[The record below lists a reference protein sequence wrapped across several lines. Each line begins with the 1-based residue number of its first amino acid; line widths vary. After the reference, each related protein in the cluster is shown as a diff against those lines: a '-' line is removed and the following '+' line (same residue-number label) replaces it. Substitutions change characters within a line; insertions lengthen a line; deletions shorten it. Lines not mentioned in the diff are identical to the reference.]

1 MVRTP
6 AGSTLEPAH
15 PNMTGGA
22 LPMHSNFIARGLA
35 ALLLAAAACAPALA
49 ENIKIGYMDPLSGPF
64 ANVGEHG
71 AREALLVI
79 EGVNAA
85 GGVMGRKLELVTF
98 DSKSSP
104 QEALIALKQM
114 TDQGIR
120 IFFQGNGSNV
130 AIALSEAVTKHN
142 ARNPEQSIL
151 FLNYGA
157 VDPSLTNDRC
167 SFWHFR
173 FDADTDMKM
182 QALTSYMVREKGIKK
197 VYLINQD
204 YAFGQ
209 GVSRAARAMLKEKR
223 PDVEI
228 VGDDLHPLGKIK
240 DFAPYISKIKASG
253 ADSVITGNWG
263 NDLSLLVKAAKES
276 GLKADFFTYYS
287 GIVGG
292 PTAIGQAG
300 EDVRQVSMWHTNVG
314 DAASNALTE
323 AYRKRFPD
331 AKDDFFFLSL
341 KSGMEMLAR
350 AMNQAKSTDPAK
362 VARALEGMKY
372 TGVTGEM
379 EMRADNHQ
387 LVQPLFISSF
397 VKAGGKGVKYDVER
411 TGMGFKTEGRIE
423 AKDTVTPTTCKMERP

>member
-1 MVRTP
+1 MNFRTL
-6 AGSTLEPAH
+6 G
-15 PNMTGGA
+15 
-22 LPMHSNFIARGLA
+22 RGL
-35 ALLLAAAACAPALA
+35 LGLLAIMQLSSSALA
-49 ENIKIGYMDPLSGPF
+49 ADAIKIGFLDPLSGPF

-71 AREALLVI
+71 AREALLAI
-79 EGVNAA
+79 EGVNSA
-85 GGVMGRKLELVTF
+85 GGVLGGRKFELETF

-104 QEALIALKQM
+104 QEALISLKQM

-120 IFFQGNGSNV
+120 YFFMGNGSNV
-130 AIALSEAVTKHN
+130 AIALSDAVTKHN
-142 ARNPEQSIL
+142 RRNPEQTIL

-157 VDPSLTNDRC
+157 VDPSLTNDKC

-182 QALTSYMVREKGIKK
+182 QALTNYMAKEKSIKK

-209 GVSRAARAMLKEKR
+209 GVSRAAKAMLAQKR
-223 PDVEI
+223 SDIEI
-228 VGDDLHPLGKIK
+228 VGDDLHPVGKVK

-253 ADSVITGNWG
+253 ADSIITGNWG

-276 GLKADFFTYYS
+276 GLKADFYTYYA

-300 EDVRQVSMWHTNVG
+300 EDVRQVSMWHNNVG
-314 DAASNALTE
+314 DAGSNALAE

-341 KSGMEMLAR
+341 KNGVEMLAK
-350 AMNQAKSTDPAK
+350 AMDQAKSTDPEKVAK
-362 VARALEGMKY
+362 VLEGMKFHSI
-372 TGVTGEM
+372 TGED
-379 EMRADNHQ
+379 EMRADNHELLQ
-387 LVQPLFISSF
+387 ALFISSF
-397 VKAGGKGVKYDVER
+397 VKAGGKGVKFDVER
-411 TGMGFKTEGRIE
+411 TGMGFKTVGRVE
-423 AKDTVTPTTCKMERP
+423 AKDTALPTTCKMERP

>member
-1 MVRTP
+1 
-6 AGSTLEPAH
+6 
-15 PNMTGGA
+15 
-22 LPMHSNFIARGLA
+22 MHFGKVCRGLIG
-35 ALLLAAAACAPALA
+35 LLAMWQIGVFAFAADT
-49 ENIKIGYMDPLSGPF
+49 IRIGYMDPLSGPF

-71 AREALLVI
+71 AREALLAI

-85 GGVMGRKLELVTF
+85 GGVLGGARFDLATF
-98 DSKSSP
+98 DTKSSP

-114 TDQGIR
+114 TDQGLR
-120 IFFQGNGSNV
+120 YFFMGNGSNV
-130 AIALSEAVTKHN
+130 AIALSDAVSKHN
-142 ARNPEQSIL
+142 ARNPDQTIL

-157 VDPSLTNDRC
+157 VDPSLTNDKC

-182 QALTSYMVREKGIKK
+182 QALTNYVSGQKQIKK

-209 GVSRAARAMLKEKR
+209 GVSKAARAMLAKKR

-228 VGDDLHPLGKIK
+228 VGDDLHPIGKVK
-240 DFAPYISKIKASG
+240 DFAPYVSKIKAAG

-263 NDLSLLVKAAKES
+263 VDLSLLVKAAKES
-276 GLKADFFTYYS
+276 GLKAELFTYYS

-300 EDVRQVSMWHTNVG
+300 ENIRQVSMWHTNYG
-314 DAASNALTE
+314 GKDSDALTE
-323 AYRKRFPD
+323 GYRKRFPD
-331 AKDDFFFLSL
+331 VKDDYFFLSL
-341 KSGMEMLAR
+341 KNGVEMLAK

-362 VARALEGMKY
+362 VAKALEGMKHQ
-372 TGVTGEM
+372 GITGEV

-397 VKAGGKGVKYDVER
+397 VKAGTKEVKYDVER

-423 AKDTVTPTTCKMERP
+423 AMDTALPTTCKMERP

>member
-1 MVRTP
+1 
-6 AGSTLEPAH
+6 
-15 PNMTGGA
+15 
-22 LPMHSNFIARGLA
+22 
-35 ALLLAAAACAPALA
+35 
-49 ENIKIGYMDPLSGPF
+49 LSGPF

-85 GGVMGRKLELVTF
+85 GGVLGGKKFDMETF

-104 QEALIALKQM
+104 QEALISLKQM

-120 IFFQGNGSNV
+120 YFLMGNGSNV
-130 AIALSEAVTKHN
+130 AIALSDAVTKHN
-142 ARNPEQSIL
+142 RRNPDQTIL

-157 VDPSLTNDRC
+157 VDPSLTNDKC

-182 QALTSYMVREKGIKK
+182 QALTNYMAREKSIKK

-209 GVSRAARAMLKEKR
+209 GVSRAAKAMLAQKR
-223 PDVEI
+223 PDIEI
-228 VGDDLHPLGKIK
+228 VGDDLHPVGKVK
-240 DFAPYISKIKASG
+240 DFAPYVSKIKASG
-253 ADSVITGNWG
+253 ADSIITGNWG

-276 GLKADFFTYYS
+276 GLKADFYTYYA

-300 EDVRQVSMWHTNVG
+300 EDVRQVSMWHNNVG
-314 DAASNALTE
+314 DPASNALAE

-341 KSGMEMLAR
+341 KNAVEMLAK
-350 AMNQAKSTDPAK
+350 AMNQAKSTDPAQ
-362 VARALEGMKY
+362 VAKALEGMKFQSI
-372 TGVTGEM
+372 TGED
-379 EMRADNHQ
+379 EMRADNHELLQ
-387 LVQPLFISSF
+387 ALFISSF
-397 VKAGGKGVKYDVER
+397 VKAGGKGVKFDVER
-411 TGMGFKTEGRIE
+411 TGMGFKTVGRIE
-423 AKDTVTPTTCKMERP
+423 AKDTSLPTTCKMEKP

>member
-1 MVRTP
+1 M
-6 AGSTLEPAH
+6 
-15 PNMTGGA
+15 
-22 LPMHSNFIARGLA
+22 
-35 ALLLAAAACAPALA
+35 LLLGGFAFAADP
-49 ENIKIGYMDPLSGPF
+49 IKIGFMDPLSGPF

-71 AREALLVI
+71 AREALLAI
-79 EGVNAA
+79 EGVNAS
-85 GGVMGRKLELVTF
+85 GGVLGGAKFELETF
-98 DSKSSP
+98 DTKSSP

-114 TDQGIR
+114 TDKGLR
-120 IFFQGNGSNV
+120 YFFMGNGSNV
-130 AIALSEAVTKHN
+130 AIALSDAVSKHN
-142 ARNPEQSIL
+142 ARNPDQTIL

-157 VDPSLTNDRC
+157 VDPSLTNDKC

-182 QALTSYMVREKGIKK
+182 QALTNYVSGQKQIKK

-209 GVSRAARAMLKEKR
+209 GVSRAARAMLAQKR

-228 VGDDLHPLGKIK
+228 VGDDLHPIGKVK
-240 DFAPYISKIKASG
+240 DFAPYVSKIKASG

-263 NDLSLLVKAAKES
+263 VDLSLLVKAAKES
-276 GLKADFFTYYS
+276 GLKADLFTYYS

-300 EDVRQVSMWHTNVG
+300 EDIRQVSMWHTNYG
-314 DAASNALTE
+314 GKDSDALTE
-323 AYRKRFPD
+323 GYRKRFPD
-331 AKDDFFFLSL
+331 VKDDYFFLSL
-341 KSGMEMLAR
+341 KNGVEMLAK

-362 VARALEGMKY
+362 VAKALEGMKHQ
-372 TGVTGEM
+372 GITGEV

-423 AKDTVTPTTCKMERP
+423 AKDTALPTTCKMERP

>member
-1 MVRTP
+1 MPFKFLRAVV
-6 AGSTLEPAH
+6 AG
-15 PNMTGGA
+15 
-22 LPMHSNFIARGLA
+22 
-35 ALLLAAAACAPALA
+35 LLLCCGPALA
-49 ENIKIGYMDPLSGPF
+49 DTIKVGYMDPLSGPF
-64 ANVGEHG
+64 ANVGDHG

-79 EGVNAA
+79 EAVNAA
-85 GGVMGRKLELVTF
+85 GGVMGKKLELVTF
-98 DSKSSP
+98 DTKSSP

-114 TDQGIR
+114 IDQGIR
-120 IFFQGNGSNV
+120 FFFQGNGSNV
-130 AIALSEAVTKHN
+130 AIALSEAVAKHN
-142 ARNPEQSIL
+142 ARNPKQTIL

-157 VDPSLTNDRC
+157 VDPSLTNERC
-167 SFWHFR
+167 NFWHFR

-182 QALTSYMVREKGIKK
+182 QALTAYMAGQKSIKK

-209 GVSRAARAMLKEKR
+209 GVSKAARVMLKEKR

-253 ADSVITGNWG
+253 ADTVITGNWG

-276 GLKADFFTYYS
+276 GLKADLYTYYS
-287 GIVGG
+287 GIVGS

-300 EDVRQVSMWHTNVG
+300 EDVRQVSMWHANVG
-314 DAASNALTE
+314 NPASSALTE

-341 KSGMEMLAR
+341 KSGVEMLAK
-350 AMNQAKSTDPAK
+350 AMTEAKSTDDPAK
-362 VARALEGMKY
+362 VALALEGMKY
-372 TGVTGEM
+372 AGVTGEM

-387 LVQPLFISSF
+387 LIQPLFISSF

-411 TGMGFKTEGRIE
+411 TGMGFRTEGRIE
-423 AKDTVTPTTCKMERP
+423 AKDTALPTSCKMQRPAS

>member
-1 MVRTP
+1 
-6 AGSTLEPAH
+6 
-15 PNMTGGA
+15 
-22 LPMHSNFIARGLA
+22 MHFGNVCRGLFG
-35 ALLLAAAACAPALA
+35 LLAMLQLGSAAFAADT
-49 ENIKIGYMDPLSGPF
+49 IKIGFLDPLSGPF

-71 AREALLVI
+71 AREALLAI

-85 GGVMGRKLELVTF
+85 GGVMGAKFELATF
-98 DSKSSP
+98 DTKSSP
-104 QEALIALKQM
+104 QEALISLKQM

-120 IFFQGNGSNV
+120 FFFMGNGSNV
-130 AIALSEAVTKHN
+130 AIALSDGVSKHN
-142 ARNPEQSIL
+142 SRNPDQSIL

-157 VDPSLTNDRC
+157 VDPSLTNDKC

-182 QALTSYMVREKGIKK
+182 QALTNYMAQQKGIKK
-197 VYLINQD
+197 VYLLNQD

-209 GVSRAARAMLKEKR
+209 GVSRAAKAMLAQKR

-228 VGDDLHPLGKIK
+228 VGDDLHPVGKVK
-240 DFAPYISKIKASG
+240 DFAPYVSKIKASG
-253 ADSVITGNWG
+253 ADSIITGNWG
-263 NDLSLLVKAAKES
+263 NDLSLLVKAVKET
-276 GLKADFFTYYS
+276 GLKADLYTYYA

-300 EDVRQVSMWHTNVG
+300 EDVRQVSMWHNNVG
-314 DAASNALTE
+314 DAGSNALAE

-331 AKDDFFFLSL
+331 VKDDFFFLSL
-341 KSGMEMLAR
+341 KNGVEMLAK

-372 TGVTGEM
+372 QGITGEV
-379 EMRADNHQ
+379 EMRADNHE
-387 LVQPLFISSF
+387 LIQPLFISSF

-411 TGMGFKTEGRIE
+411 TGMGFKTEGRVE
-423 AKDTVTPTTCKMERP
+423 AKDTALPTTCKMERP

>member
-1 MVRTP
+1 MHFGKICRGLFGLL
-6 AGSTLEPAH
+6 AMLH
-15 PNMTGGA
+15 LGGA
-22 LPMHSNFIARGLA
+22 AIAA
-35 ALLLAAAACAPALA
+35 DS
-49 ENIKIGYMDPLSGPF
+49 IKIGFLDPLSGPF

-71 AREALLVI
+71 AREALLAI

-85 GGVMGRKLELVTF
+85 GGVLGGSKFELATF
-98 DSKSSP
+98 DTKSSP
-104 QEALIALKQM
+104 QEALISLKQM

-120 IFFQGNGSNV
+120 FFFMGNGSNV
-130 AIALSEAVTKHN
+130 AIALSDAVSKHN

-157 VDPSLTNDRC
+157 VDPSLTNDKC

-182 QALTSYMVREKGIKK
+182 QALTNYMSQQKGIKK

-209 GVSRAARAMLKEKR
+209 GVSRAAKAMLAQKR

-228 VGDDLHPLGKIK
+228 VGDDLHPVGKVK
-240 DFAPYISKIKASG
+240 DFAPYVSKIKASG

-276 GLKADFFTYYS
+276 GLKADFFTYYA

-300 EDVRQVSMWHTNVG
+300 EDVRQVSMWHNNVG
-314 DAASNALTE
+314 DAGSNALAE
-323 AYRKRFPD
+323 SYRKRFPD
-331 AKDDFFFLSL
+331 VKDDFFFLSL
-341 KSGMEMLAR
+341 KNGVEMLAK
-350 AMNQAKSTDPAK
+350 AMNQSKSLDPAA
-362 VARALEGMKY
+362 VAKALEGMKHHSL
-372 TGVTGEM
+372 TGDN
-379 EMRADNHQ
+379 EMRADNHE
-387 LVQPLFISSF
+387 LLQPLFVSSF
-397 VKAGGKGVKYDVER
+397 VKSGTKGVKYDVER
-411 TGMGFKTEGRIE
+411 TGMGFRTEGRVE
-423 AKDTVTPTTCKMERP
+423 

>member
-1 MVRTP
+1 MRFNSSGRTLLGSL
-6 AGSTLEPAH
+6 AGL
-15 PNMTGGA
+15 
-22 LPMHSNFIARGLA
+22 LVA
-35 ALLLAAAACAPALA
+35 ALCCGPAAA
-49 ENIKIGYMDPLSGPF
+49 ENIKVGFMDPLSGPF

-71 AREALLVI
+71 AREALLVM
-79 EGVNAA
+79 ESVNAA
-85 GGVMGRKLELVTF
+85 GGVMGNKLELVTF
-98 DSKSSP
+98 DTKSSP

-120 IFFQGNGSNV
+120 VFFQGNGSNV
-130 AIALSEAVTKHN
+130 AIALSEAVAKHN

-182 QALTSYMVREKGIKK
+182 QAMTNYMGAQNGIKK

-209 GVSRAARAMLKEKR
+209 GVSRAARAMLGQKR

-276 GLKADFFTYYS
+276 GLKADFYTYYA
-287 GIVGG
+287 GIVGS

-300 EDVRQVSMWHTNVG
+300 EDVRQVSMWHSNVG
-314 DAASNALTE
+314 DAGSNALAE
-323 AYRKRFPD
+323 GYRKRFPD

-341 KSGMEMLAR
+341 KNGMEMLAK
-350 AMNQAKSTDPAK
+350 AMNQAKSTEPAK
-362 VARALEGMKY
+362 IARALEGMKHPSLN
-372 TGVTGEM
+372 GEV

-387 LVQPLFISSF
+387 LVQALFISSF
-397 VKAGGKGVKYDVER
+397 VKSGAKGVKYDIER

-423 AKDTVTPTTCKMERP
+423 AKDTALPTTCKMERPGA

>member
-1 MVRTP
+1 MRFKE
-6 AGSTLEPAH
+6 LC
-15 PNMTGGA
+15 
-22 LPMHSNFIARGLA
+22 RGLLG
-35 ALLLAAAACAPALA
+35 LLLVMQVGGEALA
-49 ENIKIGYMDPLSGPF
+49 ADTLKIGYMDPLSGPF

-71 AREALLVI
+71 AREMLLII

-85 GGVMGRKLELVTF
+85 GGVLGGTRLGLETF

-104 QEALIALKQM
+104 QEALISLKQM
-114 TDQGIR
+114 IDKGIR
-120 IFFQGNGSNV
+120 FFFMGNGSNV
-130 AIALSEAVTKHN
+130 AIALSDAVSKHN
-142 ARNPEQSIL
+142 ARNPDQTIL

-157 VDPSLTNDRC
+157 VDPSLTNDKC

-182 QALTSYMVREKGIKK
+182 QALTTYISGQKEIKK

-209 GVSRAARAMLKEKR
+209 GVSKAARAMLAQKR

-228 VGDDLHPLGKIK
+228 VGDDLHPIGKVK
-240 DFAPYISKIKASG
+240 DFAPYVSKIKAAG

-263 NDLSLLVKAAKES
+263 VDLSLLVKAAKES
-276 GLKADFFTYYS
+276 GLKANLFTYYS

-300 EDVRQVSMWHTNVG
+300 EDIRQVSMWHTNYG
-314 DAASNALTE
+314 GKESDALTE

-341 KSGMEMLAR
+341 KNGVEMLAK
-350 AMNQAKSTDPAK
+350 AMNQAKSADPAK
-362 VARALEGMKY
+362 VARALEGMKHQ
-372 TGVTGEM
+372 GVTGEV
-379 EMRADNHQ
+379 EMRADNHE

-397 VKAGGKGVKYDVER
+397 VKAGTKGAKYDVER
-411 TGMGFKTEGRIE
+411 TGMGFRTEARIE
-423 AKDTVTPTTCKMERP
+423 AKDTSLPTTCKMERPGT

>member
-1 MVRTP
+1 
-6 AGSTLEPAH
+6 
-15 PNMTGGA
+15 
-22 LPMHSNFIARGLA
+22 MHFGKVCRGLVG
-35 ALLLAAAACAPALA
+35 LLAMWQIGVFAFAADT
-49 ENIKIGYMDPLSGPF
+49 IRIGYMDPLSGPF

-71 AREALLVI
+71 AREALLAI

-85 GGVMGRKLELVTF
+85 GGVLGGARFDLATF
-98 DSKSSP
+98 DTKSSP

-114 TDQGIR
+114 TDQGLR
-120 IFFQGNGSNV
+120 YFFMGNGSNV
-130 AIALSEAVTKHN
+130 AIALSDAVSKHN
-142 ARNPEQSIL
+142 ARNPDQTIL

-157 VDPSLTNDRC
+157 VDPSLTNDKC

-182 QALTSYMVREKGIKK
+182 QALTNYVSGQKQIKK

-209 GVSRAARAMLKEKR
+209 GVSKAARAMLAKKR

-228 VGDDLHPLGKIK
+228 VGDDLHPIGKVK
-240 DFAPYISKIKASG
+240 DFAPYVSKIKAAG

-263 NDLSLLVKAAKES
+263 VDLSLLVKAAKES
-276 GLKADFFTYYS
+276 GLKADLFTYYS

-300 EDVRQVSMWHTNVG
+300 ENIRQVSMWHTNYG
-314 DAASNALTE
+314 GKDSDALTE
-323 AYRKRFPD
+323 GYRKRFPD
-331 AKDDFFFLSL
+331 VKDDYFFLSL
-341 KSGMEMLAR
+341 KNGVEMLAK
-350 AMNQAKSTDPAK
+350 AMNKAKSTDPAK
-362 VARALEGMKY
+362 VAKALEGMKHQ
-372 TGVTGEM
+372 GITGEV

-397 VKAGGKGVKYDVER
+397 VKAGTKEVKYDVER

-423 AKDTVTPTTCKMERP
+423 AMDTALPTTCKMERP

>member
-1 MVRTP
+1 MQYGKFFR
-6 AGSTLEPAH
+6 
-15 PNMTGGA
+15 A
-22 LPMHSNFIARGLA
+22 LFGLL
-35 ALLLAAAACAPALA
+35 ALLPLGIAAQAADT
-49 ENIKIGYMDPLSGPF
+49 IKIGFLDPLSGPF

-85 GGVMGRKLELVTF
+85 GGVLGGAQFQLETF

-104 QEALIALKQM
+104 QEALISLKQM

-120 IFFQGNGSNV
+120 YFFMGNGSNV
-130 AIALSEAVTKHN
+130 AIALSDAVSKHN
-142 ARNPEQSIL
+142 SRNPDQSVL

-157 VDPSLTNDRC
+157 VDPSLTNDKC

-182 QALTSYMVREKGIKK
+182 QALTSYMAKQKAIKK

-209 GVSRAARAMLKEKR
+209 GVSKAARAMLAQKR
-223 PDVEI
+223 PDIEI
-228 VGDDLHPLGKIK
+228 VGDDLHPVGKVK
-240 DFAPYISKIKASG
+240 DFAPYVSKIKASG
-253 ADSVITGNWG
+253 ADSIITGNWG
-263 NDLSLLVKAAKES
+263 NDLSLLVKAVKET
-276 GLKADFFTYYS
+276 GLKADLYTYYS

-300 EDVRQVSMWHTNVG
+300 EDIRQVSMWHTNYG
-314 DAASNALTE
+314 GKESDALTE

-331 AKDDFFFLSL
+331 VKDDFFFLSL
-341 KSGMEMLAR
+341 KNGVEMLAK
-350 AMNQAKSTDPAK
+350 AMNQAKSTDPENVAK
-362 VARALEGMKY
+362 ALEGMKFHSI
-372 TGVTGEM
+372 TGEV
-379 EMRADNHQ
+379 EMRADNHE
-387 LVQPLFISSF
+387 LIQPLFISSF
-397 VKAGGKGVKYDVER
+397 VKVGAKGVKYDVER

-423 AKDTVTPTTCKMERP
+423 AKDTALPTTCKMERP

>member
-1 MVRTP
+1 MQFRK
-6 AGSTLEPAH
+6 SC
-15 PNMTGGA
+15 GA
-22 LPMHSNFIARGLA
+22 LIG
-35 ALLLAAAACAPALA
+35 LLAILPFAGAAIAADP
-49 ENIKIGYMDPLSGPF
+49 IKIGFLDPLSGPF

-71 AREALLVI
+71 AREALLAI
-79 EGVNAA
+79 EKVNAA
-85 GGVMGRKLELVTF
+85 GGVLGGRKFELETF

-104 QEALIALKQM
+104 QEALISLKQM

-120 IFFQGNGSNV
+120 YFFMGNGSNV
-130 AIALSEAVTKHN
+130 AIALSDAVSKHN
-142 ARNPEQSIL
+142 SRNPDKSIL

-157 VDPSLTNDRC
+157 VDPSLTNDKC

-182 QALTSYMVREKGIKK
+182 QALTTYMAKQKGIKK

-209 GVSRAARAMLKEKR
+209 GVSRAARAMLGQKR
-223 PDVEI
+223 PDIEI
-228 VGDDLHPLGKIK
+228 VGDDLHPVGKVK
-240 DFAPYISKIKASG
+240 DFAPYVSKIKASG
-253 ADSVITGNWG
+253 ADSIITGNWG
-263 NDLSLLVKAAKES
+263 NDLSLLVKAVKES
-276 GLKADFFTYYS
+276 GLKADLYTYYS

-314 DAASNALTE
+314 DAGSNALTE

-341 KSGMEMLAR
+341 MNATEMLAK
-350 AMNQAKSTDPAK
+350 AMNQAKSDDPAK
-362 VARALEGMKY
+362 VAHALEGMKFQSI
-372 TGVTGEM
+372 TGEV
-379 EMRADNHQ
+379 EMRADNHE

-411 TGMGFKTEGRIE
+411 TGMGFRTEGRVE
-423 AKDTVTPTTCKMERP
+423 AKDTSLPTTCKMERP

>member
-1 MVRTP
+1 M
-6 AGSTLEPAH
+6 
-15 PNMTGGA
+15 
-22 LPMHSNFIARGLA
+22 NFRKLGRGL
-35 ALLLAAAACAPALA
+35 LGLLAMMQLSSSALA
-49 ENIKIGYMDPLSGPF
+49 ADAIKIGFLDPLSGPF

-71 AREALLVI
+71 AREALLAI
-79 EGVNAA
+79 EGVNSA
-85 GGVMGRKLELVTF
+85 GGVLGGRKFELETF

-104 QEALIALKQM
+104 QEALISLKQM

-120 IFFQGNGSNV
+120 YFFMGNGSNV
-130 AIALSEAVTKHN
+130 AIALSDAVTKHN
-142 ARNPEQSIL
+142 RRNPDQTIL

-157 VDPSLTNDRC
+157 VDPSLTNDKC

-182 QALTSYMVREKGIKK
+182 QALTNYMAKEKSIKK

-209 GVSRAARAMLKEKR
+209 GVSRAAKAMLAQKR
-223 PDVEI
+223 SDIEI
-228 VGDDLHPLGKIK
+228 VGDDLHPVGKVK

-253 ADSVITGNWG
+253 ADSIITGNWG

-276 GLKADFFTYYS
+276 GLKADFYTYYA

-300 EDVRQVSMWHTNVG
+300 EDVRQVSMWHNNVG
-314 DAASNALTE
+314 DAGSNALAE

-341 KSGMEMLAR
+341 KNGVEMLAK
-350 AMNQAKSTDPAK
+350 AMDQAKSTDPEK
-362 VARALEGMKY
+362 VAKALEGMKFHSI
-372 TGVTGEM
+372 TGED
-379 EMRADNHQ
+379 EMRADNHELLQ
-387 LVQPLFISSF
+387 ALFISSF
-397 VKAGGKGVKYDVER
+397 VKAGGKGVKFDVER
-411 TGMGFKTEGRIE
+411 TGMGFKTVGRVE
-423 AKDTVTPTTCKMERP
+423 AKDTALPTTCKMERP